1 MFTDYTDFSPKCRLI
16 NPANSEIG
24 IISKHLEKPDNDP
37 LYINAL
43 SDLPKNI
50 IKQVPNMS
58 GKRISEIFYD

>member
-37 LYINAL
+37 LYINTL
-43 SDLPKNI
+43 RSSKNI
-50 IKQVPNMS
+50 IKQVPNMI